1 MENINIDK
9 ISSFSV
15 VIPCY
20 KSPQTLG
27 KVVHDIE
34 ETLQGFTFEI
44 VLVLDGPMPE
54 TKMVAENL
62 IAEYSN
68 LKIVELSKN
77 FGQHPAIFAGIKESK
92 YNFVVTL
99 DDDGQHIPSEIPKL
113 LKALD
118 DDTDIVYGIPVI
130 EEHSF
135 LRNAASRVFKYS
147 IFKTLGIKHAKE
159 ISAFRLFRVS
169 LLNEIALERLS
180 VGVLDVAIQWNCGG
194 VKAIPVKM
202 SKRSEGNS
210 NYTIRSLVKFA
221 LNMILNYSIKPLKI
235 ALYVGFLTFLVSLG
249 LSIFYLSLYLKGE
262 SKVAGFTT
270 LAILISGLTSI
281 QLVTLGILGEYVGNI
296 HQRTIGKPLFAIRSV
311 KNHE

>member
-1 MENINIDK
+1 MGKINVDK
-9 ISSFSV
+9 FRDISV

-20 KSPQTLG
+20 RSSQTLG
-27 KVVHDIE
+27 KVVSDIE
-34 ETLQGFTFEI
+34 EALQDYTFEI

-54 TKMVAENL
+54 TKIVAENL
-62 IAEYSN
+62 LAEYSN

-92 YNFVVTL
+92 YNFILTL
-99 DDDGQHIPSEIPKL
+99 DDDGQHIPSEIPRL
-113 LKALD
+113 LSALD
-118 DDTDIVYGIPVI
+118 DDTDIVYGIPI
-130 EEHSF
+130 TEEHGF
-135 LRNAASRVFKYS
+135 LRNAASRVFKFL

-159 ISAFRLFRVS
+159 ISAFRLFRAS
-169 LLNEIALERLS
+169 LLDEIVLEKLS

-194 VKAIPVKM
+194 VKAVPVEM
-202 SKRSEGNS
+202 LKRSEGNS

-221 LNMILNYSIKPLKI
+221 IDMILNYSIKPLKI
-235 ALYVGFLTFLVSLG
+235 ALYFGFLTFFVSLG
-249 LSIFYLSLYLKGE
+249 LSLFYLSLYLKGE
-262 SKVAGFTT
+262 SRVAGFTT

-311 KNHE
+311 KNHD

>member
-1 MENINIDK
+1 MGSINLDK
-9 ISSFSV
+9 IRDLSV
-15 VIPCY
+15 VIPCF
-20 KSPQTLG
+20 KSPQTLR
-27 KVVHDIE
+27 KVVCDIE
-34 ETLQGFTFEI
+34 EALQDFTFEI
-44 VLVLDGPMPE
+44 VLVLDGPMTE
-54 TKMVAENL
+54 TKMAAQDLLV
-62 IAEYSN
+62 EYSN

-92 YNFVVTL
+92 YNFIVTL

-113 LKALD
+113 ISALD
-118 DDTDIVYGIPVI
+118 DDTDIVYGIPI
-130 EEHSF
+130 TEEHGY
-135 LRNAASRVFKYS
+135 LRNATSRVFKHF
-147 IFKTLGIKHAKE
+147 IFRTLGIKHAKE

-169 LLNEIALERLS
+169 LLDEIVLERLS

-194 VKAIPVKM
+194 VKAVPVKM
-202 SKRSEGNS
+202 LKRSEGNS

-221 LNMILNYSIKPLKI
+221 INMVLNYSIRPLKI
-235 ALYVGFLTFLVSLG
+235 ALYVGFVTFLVSLG
-249 LSIFYLSLYLKGE
+249 LSVFYLSLYLKGE
-262 SKVAGFTT
+262 SRVAGFTT

>member
-1 MENINIDK
+1 MGKINIHE
-9 ISSFSV
+9 IRELSI

-20 KSPQTLG
+20 RSSQTLG
-27 KVVHDIE
+27 QVVRDIE
-34 ETLQGFTFEI
+34 EVLKDYTFEI

-54 TKMVAENL
+54 TKIVADNL
-62 IAEYSN
+62 LVEYSN

-92 YNFVVTL
+92 YDFIVTL

-113 LKALD
+113 LHALD
-118 DDTDIVYGIPVI
+118 DETDIVYGIPVT
-130 EEHSF
+130 EEHGF
-135 LRNAASRVFKYS
+135 LRNAASKIFKFL
-147 IFKTLGIKHAKE
+147 IFKTLGIMHAKE

-169 LLNEIALERLS
+169 LLDEIVLERLS

-194 VKAIPVKM
+194 VKAVPVEM
-202 SKRSEGNS
+202 LKRSEGNS

-221 LNMILNYSIKPLKI
+221 IDMILNYSIKPLKI

-249 LSIFYLSLYLKGE
+249 LSVFYLNLYLKGE
-262 SKVAGFTT
+262 TRVAGFTT